1 MEIAVVGGD
10 LRQCYLADTLINA
23 GYTVKTFDLMCD
35 DIAAGAVR
43 KEKLSEAVKG
53 CGAVVLPTPVSERW
67 LSVAGMVK
75 DNVILFGWNIPERF
89 SFFKQFDFSK
99 MDEVAQKNAVATA
112 EGTLAETIKYSNRNI
127 SGSKCLITGYGKCA
141 KEIALRFRLMGA
153 YVTVAA
159 RSRQQR
165 DEAVFNGMDV
175 CNMFERKDYSEY
187 DYIINTVPARII
199 KKEDIDKFNRQV
211 VIIDIASIP
220 GGTDFEYCTRQNIK
234 AIHSLGLP
242 GKYSPKTSGEILGNV
257 IIEQLAG
264 GI

>member
-89 SFFKQFDFSK
+89 SCFKQFDFSK
-99 MDEVAQKNAVATA
+99 W
-112 EGTLAETIKYSNRNI
+112 
-127 SGSKCLITGYGKCA
+127 
-141 KEIALRFRLMGA
+141 
-153 YVTVAA
+153 
-159 RSRQQR
+159 
-165 DEAVFNGMDV
+165 
-175 CNMFERKDYSEY
+175 
-187 DYIINTVPARII
+187 
-199 KKEDIDKFNRQV
+199 
-211 VIIDIASIP
+211 
-220 GGTDFEYCTRQNIK
+220 
-234 AIHSLGLP
+234 
-242 GKYSPKTSGEILGNV
+242 
-257 IIEQLAG
+257 
-264 GI
+264 